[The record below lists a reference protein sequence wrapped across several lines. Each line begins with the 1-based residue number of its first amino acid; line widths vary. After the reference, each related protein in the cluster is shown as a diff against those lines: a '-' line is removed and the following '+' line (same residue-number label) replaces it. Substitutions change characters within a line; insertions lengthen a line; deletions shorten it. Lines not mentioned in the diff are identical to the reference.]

1 MGDRGA
7 PGLIFLRPAT
17 QISNQLVHHSR
28 SANTSG
34 VVTLVL
40 FHICG
45 HDTLT
50 HTFTHRLANDRRNV
64 RSHGARRSHNLLL
77 MNVYQHAQT
86 HTEPARP
93 PYTQCHHTH
102 VPAGVLRSRS
112 RSLIIS
118 FLFPVAVAR
127 PAAPLQPLPPS
138 SLFPPSPPFLPPG
151 I

>member
-17 QISNQLVHHSR
+17 QISNRLVHHSR
-28 SANTSG
+28 GANTSG

-50 HTFTHRLANDRRNV
+50 HTLPRKRAEERALSRHAE
-64 RSHGARRSHNLLL
+64 SHNLLL
-77 MNVYQHAQT
+77 MNVYKHAQT
-86 HTEPARP
+86 HTEIARP
-93 PYTQCHHTH
+93 PYTQCHRTH
-102 VPAGVLRSRS
+102 VPAGVLRSQS

-118 FLFPVAVAR
+118 FLFPVAVRKASCS
-127 PAAPLQPLPPS
+127 PPTPS
-138 SLFPPSPPFLPPG
+138 SLLPPPLLPPG